1 MNLMTRGSHE
11 ESIIVREAP
20 FVVQSGGMTTS
31 QRTGSTFSGK
41 RSDINVVIIEVFPTR
56 AR

>member
-1 MNLMTRGSHE
+1 MNPMTRGSHE
-11 ESIIVREAP
+11 ESTIVREAP
-20 FVVQSGGMTTS
+20 FVVQSGGITTS

-41 RSDINVVIIEVFPTR
+41 RSDMNVVIIEVFPTR

>member
-1 MNLMTRGSHE
+1 MNPMTRGSHE
-11 ESIIVREAP
+11 ESTIVREAP

-41 RSDINVVIIEVFPTR
+41 RSDMNVVIIEVFPTR